1 MVDQEKLCFNLRYL
15 FDKKLKDLFTN
26 AEKTCM
32 KQYLKQQTLLQ
43 IIIVVL
49 GRQFHGEKHNF
60 LLNMIRITI
69 KNLAQS

>member
-1 MVDQEKLCFNLRYL
+1 
-15 FDKKLKDLFTN
+15 
-26 AEKTCM
+26 M
-32 KQYLKQQTLLQ
+32 KQYLKQQTLLK

-49 GRQFHGEKHNF
+49 GRQFHGEKHNC